1 MSLQNKQLRVLVC
14 CLALLAAP
22 QLRAQETATEGAAPA
37 PAAETPPAAKPK
49 QPANA
54 GQMLTQM
61 REEETRAKARIRE
74 IESIVFPIQDEIA
87 QKQFF
92 FGQGEFAF
100 LRMQTESGKTSA
112 KFFEAQARIDQDS
125 WAGVADAFDIAYEAL
140 REGKLWVGRE
150 QSLIAEDAAL
160 FADLNAKVMAAIQS
174 RPDGA
179 KIMAMIEERDRLMNQ
194 SKSSA
199 PMLKYL
205 SERRQWWKGY
215 PEYMQAVQQKTP
227 PAR

>member
-1 MSLQNKQLRVLVC
+1 MPLQNKQLRVLAC
-14 CLALLAAP
+14 CLAVLAAP
-22 QLRAQETATEGAAPA
+22 QLPAQETSP
-37 PAAETPPAAKPK
+37 AETSPPPAAPPAPKPK
-49 QPANA
+49 QPASA
-54 GQMLTQM
+54 AQMLAQM
-61 REEETRAKARIRE
+61 QEEETRAKARIKE

-92 FGQGEFAF
+92 FNKGEFAF

-112 KFFEAQARIDQDS
+112 KFFEAQSRIDQDS
-125 WAGVADAFDIAYEAL
+125 WAGVAEAFDIAYEAM

-150 QSLIAEDAAL
+150 QSLISEDAAL
-160 FADLNAKVMAAIQS
+160 FADLNAKVLAAIRE

-179 KIMAMIEERDRLMNQ
+179 KIMDMIEERDRLMNQ
-194 SKSSA
+194 SRASG

-205 SERRQWWKGY
+205 SERRLWWTAY